1 MFAEVYE
8 RNNGNLAIYYGPEDH
23 TGPVTYCEVG
33 ECGHEVETALTVL
46 ALTEQCKDPESEG
59 WPVPDDPQGAYE
71 SELGRLILDYER
83 GGYHKFATPGY
94 AGKALLQALDL

>member
-23 TGPVTYCEVG
+23 TGPVT
-33 ECGHEVETALTVL
+33 
-46 ALTEQCKDPESEG
+46 
-59 WPVPDDPQGAYE
+59 
-71 SELGRLILDYER
+71 R